1 MINGKWLSGVPSLPT
16 NLMNLAC
23 YAVDDTLYAIGG
35 ESGNCDQYYD
45 SILTLNISDVVL
57 ADISSQQWQVSPS
70 TLNTPSRGSCIVRHR
85 NDLIVIGG
93 GDIGWDRLKDVNVI
107 NTLTGE
113 CFVAGTLSI
122 G

>member
-35 ESGNCDQYYD
+35 GDNNCNQLYD

-57 ADISSQQWQVSPS
+57 ADISSQQWQVAPFR
-70 TLNTPSRGSCIVRHR
+70 LNTPSGGSCIVKHR
-85 NDLIVIGG
+85 NELIVIGG
-93 GDIGWDRLKDVNVI
+93 RDTDSNRLKDVNVI